1 MVKLN
6 YNGYIIQKKN
16 MTIYK
21 GIEGD
26 NWYLNY
32 CTKNPYFVEFYN
44 ANIDKVWENPGYVDC
59 CTDETHMK
67 RYIEESRKIGIDFR
81 ILLCAT
87 NRSFPS
93 IGKIE
98 LGRTGEILGYDYADS
113 GGSYYSCIL
122 NDIIS
127 KRIEEFKRIR
137 INKNGLFDTCEEA
150 EEFGKYRK
158 KLISLNSDYDFEGGD
173 FIVYEIAEIYV

>member
-6 YNGYIIQKKN
+6 CNGYIIQKKI
-16 MTIYK
+16 MTTYK

-32 CTKNPYFVEFYN
+32 CTKNSYFEEFYN

-59 CTDETHMK
+59 CADEIYMK

-87 NRSFPS
+87 SRSFPS
-93 IGKIE
+93 IEKIE
-98 LGRTGEILGYDYADS
+98 LGKIGEILGYDYADS

-122 NDIIS
+122 NDILS
-127 KRIEEFKRIR
+127 KRIEEFKKIR
-137 INKNGLFDTCEEA
+137 VNKNGLFDTYEEA
-150 EEFGKYRK
+150 EEFGEYRK
-158 KLISLNSDYDFEGGD
+158 KLISSNSGYDFEEGD
-173 FIVYEIAEIYV
+173 YIVYKIAEIYI